1 MTAAFEATPT
11 VLIID
16 DEPTVLSSLT
26 RLLRPD
32 GIRLLC
38 AGSGDQAL
46 ALLEECGESVSV
58 VMTDYTMP
66 GMDGADLLHAVS
78 TRWPDITRIL
88 LTGNADMPAA
98 ARAVNEG
105 HVSRLCT
112 KPWRPDEL
120 RQAINEAIHQN
131 TVIRENRR
139 LRILADQQA
148 VRLEHW
154 NTRLETLVAER
165 TSELSSANASLQRSL
180 LDSVRLLVT
189 FLEQR
194 LPDQAAR
201 GREVARLSGRLA
213 ERAMLSAEDVRK
225 IQVAAMIHDI
235 GLLSLPESLSRRA
248 PAELTHAGRLQWQQ
262 HAELGQKL
270 LSNVERLGDMGL
282 WIRHHHERYDGT
294 GFPDRLGGAAIPFPA
309 RIMALASGYLD
320 VARAP
325 ATVTQWLQQ
334 QYHVG
339 EFDPDLIELLGAE
352 LRGERV
358 RVKELAVLVADLKPG
373 MVPADTIR
381 ATSGA
386 IIISA
391 GQALTAEVL
400 ERVQRFVVAGALEP
414 LSVMLEDRAED
425 AAQPAED
432 AA

>member
-1 MTAAFEATPT
+1 MTVPFDATPT

-16 DEPTVLSSLT
+16 DEPTVLTSLT

-38 AGSGDQAL
+38 ANSGDQAL
-46 ALLEECGESVSV
+46 ALLEESGESVSV

-105 HVSRLCT
+105 RVSRLCT

-139 LRILADQQA
+139 LRVLADQQA
-148 VRLEHW
+148 VRLEQW
-154 NTRLETLVAER
+154 NTRLEALVAER
-165 TSELSSANASLQRSL
+165 TTELTSANASLQRSL

-201 GREVARLSGRLA
+201 GREIARLSGRLA
-213 ERAMLSAEDVRK
+213 ERAMLPADEVRK

-235 GLLSLPESLSRRA
+235 GLLSLPESLSRRS
-248 PAELTHAGRLQWQQ
+248 PAELTHTGRLQYQQ

-270 LSNVERLGDMGL
+270 LSNVERLSDMGL
-282 WIRHHHERYDGT
+282 WIRHHHERYDGK
-294 GFPDRLGGAAIPFPA
+294 GYPDRLAGRRDSVPRPHPGARRGLPG
-309 RIMALASGYLD
+309 RGL
-320 VARAP
+320 AP
-325 ATVTQWLQQ
+325 ATVGQWLQQ
-334 QYHVG
+334 QYQVG

-352 LRGERV
+352 LRGDRL
-358 RVKELAVLVADLKPG
+358 RVKERPILVADLKPG
-373 MVPADTIR
+373 MVLAEAVR

-386 IIISA
+386 IVISA

-400 ERVQRFVVAGALEP
+400 ERVQRFVAAGALET
-414 LSVMLEDRAED
+414 LSVTLEDRADDE
-425 AAQPAED
+425 AQPAE
-432 AA
+432 AAA